1 MPGKFSRRNFAK
13 LAGLAGLGLLSPANA
28 QDKSANALSSERAA
42 PFPSGFIWGTA
53 TSAYQIEGAVSED
66 GRGPSIWDKFSHTPG
81 KIGDGTN
88 ADIANDHYHRYKD
101 DVGLIRDLGA
111 RAYRFSIAWP
121 RVFPNGDGAPNPK
134 GLDFYNRLIDELLA
148 QGIEPYVTLYHW
160 DLPQALEDRVG
171 GWRSSDT
178 SKAFGDYS
186 GYVAER
192 LSDRVKNFFTI
203 NEAGRFLNFGY
214 GWAIDAPGLK
224 LPTGELNQ
232 ARHNVV
238 LGHGLAV
245 QAIRAK
251 ARAGTRVGLAE
262 NIAACVPAI
271 DTPEHVR
278 ATEIATRE
286 LNAGIL
292 GVILEGKYTEH
303 YLEYAGKDA
312 PKFTADELKIIGARL
327 DYVGLNIY
335 APQFYIVPKDAK
347 PGFDV
352 APFPTSFPHMNS
364 EWLRIG
370 PETAYWV
377 PRLTAKVWNVDN
389 IFISENGTSSE
400 DRISADGKVYDLD
413 RVMFLRNYLMQLQR
427 AIADGAPV
435 RGYFLW
441 SLMDNFE
448 WIFGFEKRF
457 GLYRVDFQTQ
467 QRIPKLSVSFYRNVI
482 ARNAVGS

>member
-1 MPGKFSRRNFAK
+1 MAGKFSRRNFAK
-13 LAGLAGLGLLSPANA
+13 LAGLAGLGMFGPAAA
-28 QDKSANALSSERAA
+28 QDSKIIAA
-42 PFPSGFIWGTA
+42 PEPAKFPAGFVWGTA
-53 TSAYQIEGAVSED
+53 TSAYQIEGAVNED
-66 GRGPSIWDKFSHTPG
+66 GRGPSIWDIFSHTPG
-81 KIGDGTN
+81 KIGDNTN
-88 ADIANDHYHRYKD
+88 ADRANDHYHRYKE
-101 DVGLIRDLGA
+101 DVGLIKDLGA
-111 RAYRFSIAWP
+111 KAYRFSIAWP

-134 GLDFYNRLIDELLA
+134 GLDFYNRLVDELLA
-148 QGIEPYVTLYHW
+148 NGIEPYATLYHW
-160 DLPQALEDRVG
+160 DLPQSLEDRVG

-214 GWAIDAPGLK
+214 GWGIDAPGLK
-224 LPTGELNQ
+224 IPTGELNQ

-238 LGHGLAV
+238 LGHGYAV

-271 DTPEHVR
+271 DTPEHIR

-286 LNAGIL
+286 LNSGIL
-292 GVILEGKYTEH
+292 GVILEGKYTEG
-303 YLEYAGKDA
+303 YLDFAGKDA
-312 PKFTADELKIIGARL
+312 PKFTAEELKIIGSKI
-327 DYVGLNIY
+327 DFVGLNIY
-335 APQFYIVPKDAK
+335 APQFYIVPKDTK

-352 APFPTSFPHMNS
+352 APFPSSFPHMKS
-364 EWLRIG
+364 DWLRIG

-377 PRLTAKVWNVDN
+377 PRLAAKVWNVDN
-389 IFISENGTSSE
+389 IYISENGTSSE
-400 DRISADGKVYDLD
+400 DKIAHDGKVYDLD
-413 RVMFLRNYLMQLQR
+413 RIMFLRNYLVQLQR

-448 WIFGFEKRF
+448 WIFGFEQRF
-457 GLYRVDFQTQ
+457 GLYYVDFETL
-467 QRIPKLSVSFYRNVI
+467 QRKPKLSVSFYRNVI
-482 ARNAVGS
+482 ARNAVSS